1 MSELPSPPEDA
12 VIALPVSV
20 MTDAL
25 ESRQNTSLTAGSHVD
40 ESEALP
46 PEGSDAFSHDGD
58 DDLSSE
64 EPDPVP
70 SENVWESSVDPRSQN
85 RERQR
90 RDYRNKRFRL
100 GGVRVDA
107 RGMGNAYGGDHHG
120 DTVFNITTA
129 SDTGGNGTAVPE
141 EQIDFLQDVHVDG
154 GTLQLLT
161 SAFANE
167 RVAVLHGEAGTGRTT
182 SAIIA
187 LRSVDHDNP
196 VIRVAPE
203 KLLSE
208 LSAPGADASHYLV
221 RSTRRAWPWE
231 DDEMV
236 RVKSLLETQHSHLVV
251 VIDDEDV
258 PARWRSLLVRHT
270 APEPLRV
277 LRSHL
282 AHHIGG
288 EEREDRAGALLD
300 RVRVQT
306 RIKDCLD
313 SIESP
318 GEAARTAWFIKDRSD
333 REEPDWLK
341 RLANLLEKNR
351 DEMLLQRARDLLRGL
366 DHRHAPV
373 DQAYV
378 ISSAVLDGHTLT
390 TVVSAAGD
398 LAERLVRVEFGSRA
412 QRRRIFERRLDHRLP
427 HVRLDEQ
434 TFEPD
439 GGPPE
444 RTLRLRQPR
453 LWSAVLDVA
462 WTEYELSRGP
472 FLEWLVHLCEMPS
485 DDPRVRIDAAQAIG
499 RIAAHDFAIVE
510 KQVLKRWI
518 TTCEDSSADK
528 FDPQLPLMA
537 AWIIEM
543 LVVEGSQI
551 DRAFDLLER
560 WMREGSPWKLLYALT
575 AYGTSIAVRYPEKS
589 FRAID
594 MAASEIGRSGMG
606 RAFGSATGTAG
617 RLDQFVESAVV
628 EAFDGNSPRARA
640 MALEHLVTWHRD
652 DQRPRL
658 HRMAVR
664 TLLKIAQLPTRCQD
678 GSRGRDFALVEW
690 LVAAVADPH
699 PDTHGATPDTVQGVH
714 DLWLDALRDN
724 DDLSPAWTVLD
735 DWEHRYP
742 DHAANSAARECIDAL
757 LERIR
762 SDPDRKLKERFSL
775 YTIIRERRNGTGWIP
790 PTPA

>member
-1 MSELPSPPEDA
+1 MSELPSSPEDA
-12 VIALPVSV
+12 AIALPVSP
-20 MTDAL
+20 TTTAP
-25 ESRQNTSLTAGSHVD
+25 ESGQNTPLTAGPRAD
-40 ESEALP
+40 ESDALP

-64 EPDPVP
+64 EPDPEP

-120 DTVFNITTA
+120 DTVFNITTM
-129 SDTGGNGTAVPE
+129 SDTGGDGTAVPE

-154 GTLQLLT
+154 GTLRRLT
-161 SAFANE
+161 SAFDNE
-167 RVAVLHGEAGTGRTT
+167 RVAVLHGDPETGRTT

-196 VIRVAPE
+196 VIRVTPE

-270 APEPLRV
+270 APELLRV
-277 LRSHL
+277 LHSHL
-282 AHHIGG
+282 THHVGG
-288 EEREDRAGALLD
+288 EDAAGALLD
-300 RVRVQT
+300 RVRAQT

-318 GEAARTAWFIKDRSD
+318 GEAARTAWFVKDQSD

-341 RLANLLEKNR
+341 RLADLLEKNR

-378 ISSAVLDGHTLT
+378 ISAAVLDGHTLT
-390 TVVSAAGD
+390 TVVSAAGN
-398 LAERLVRVEFGSRA
+398 LSERLVRAELGSRA

-427 HVRLDEQ
+427 HVRLKQQ
-434 TFEPD
+434 TSES
-439 GGPPE
+439 GGAPPE
-444 RTLRLRQPR
+444 RTLQLRQPR

-462 WTEYELSRGP
+462 WTEYELSREP
-472 FLEWLVHLCEMPS
+472 FLQWLLHLCEMAS

-510 KQVLKRWI
+510 KQVLKHWI
-518 TTCEDSSADK
+518 TTCEESSADD

-560 WMREGSPWKLLYALT
+560 WMREGSPWRLLYALT
-575 AYGTSIAVRYPEKS
+575 AYGTSIAGARPEES

-606 RAFGSATGTAG
+606 RAFGPATGTAG

-658 HRMAVR
+658 HRVAVR

-690 LVAAVADPH
+690 LAAVVADP
-699 PDTHGATPDTVQGVH
+699 DTYGATPTSAADTVEGVH
-714 DLWLDALRDN
+714 GLWLDALSD

-735 DWEHRYP
+735 DWEARYP
-742 DHAANSAARECIDAL
+742 DATATPAARAQIDAL

-762 SDPDRKLKERFSL
+762 SDPSQGLKERLSL
-775 YTIIRERRNGTGWIP
+775 YTIIRERRNGAGRTS

>member
-1 MSELPSPPEDA
+1 MSELPSSPEGA
-12 VIALPVSV
+12 AIALPVSP
-20 MTDAL
+20 TTNAP
-25 ESRQNTSLTAGSHVD
+25 ESGQNTPLTADPRAD
-40 ESEALP
+40 ESDALP

-64 EPDPVP
+64 EATPEPN
-70 SENVWESSVDPRSQN
+70 ENVWESGVDPRSQN

-100 GGVRVDA
+100 GGIRVDA

-120 DTVFNITTA
+120 DTVFNITTM
-129 SDTGGNGTAVPE
+129 SDTGGDGTAVPE

-154 GTLQLLT
+154 GTLRRLT
-161 SAFANE
+161 SAFDNE
-167 RVAVLHGEAGTGRTT
+167 RVAVLHGDPETGRTT

-270 APEPLRV
+270 APKLLRV
-277 LRSHL
+277 LHSHL
-282 AHHIGG
+282 THHVGG
-288 EEREDRAGALLD
+288 EDAASALLD
-300 RVRVQT
+300 RVRT
-306 RIKDCLD
+306 HPRIKECLD
-313 SIESP
+313 SIETP
-318 GEAARTAWFIKDRSD
+318 GEAALTARTIKEHSGRDKPDRLDHLAD
-333 REEPDWLK
+333 R
-341 RLANLLEKNR
+341 LEGNR

-378 ISSAVLDGHTLT
+378 ISAAVLDGHTLT
-390 TVVSAAGD
+390 TVVSAAGN
-398 LAERLVRVEFGSRA
+398 LSERLVRAELGSRA

-427 HVRLDEQ
+427 HVRLKQQ
-434 TFEPD
+434 TSES
-439 GGPPE
+439 GGAPPE
-444 RTLRLRQPR
+444 RTLQLRQPR

-462 WTEYELSRGP
+462 WTEYELSREP
-472 FLEWLVHLCEMPS
+472 FLQWLLHLCEMAS

-510 KQVLKRWI
+510 KQVLKHWI
-518 TTCEDSSADK
+518 TTCEESSADD

-560 WMREGSPWKLLYALT
+560 WMREGSPWRLLYALT

-589 FRAID
+589 FPAID
-594 MAASEIGRSGMG
+594 MAASEVGRSGT
-606 RAFGSATGTAG
+606 RRTFGPVTGVVG

-628 EAFDGNSPRARA
+628 EAFDGDSPLARA
-640 MALEHLVTWHRD
+640 MALHHLVTWHGD
-652 DQRPRL
+652 DHRPCLRPV
-658 HRMAVR
+658 AVR

-690 LVAAVADPH
+690 LAAVVADP
-699 PDTHGATPDTVQGVH
+699 DTYGVTPASAADTVEGVH
-714 DLWLDALRDN
+714 DLWLDALRGN

-735 DWEHRYP
+735 DWEARYP
-742 DHAANSAARECIDAL
+742 DDAANPAARACIDTL

-762 SDPDRKLKERFSL
+762 SDPDRKLKERLSL
-775 YTIIRERRNGTGWIP
+775 YTIIRERRNGAGRTS

>member
-1 MSELPSPPEDA
+1 MSELPPSPEDA
-12 VIALPVSV
+12 AIALPVSP
-20 MTDAL
+20 TTAAP
-25 ESRQNTSLTAGSHVD
+25 ESRQNTSLTAGPRAD
-40 ESEALP
+40 ESDALP
-46 PEGSDAFSHDGD
+46 PEGSNTFSHDGD
-58 DDLSSE
+58 DALSSE
-64 EPDPVP
+64 EPDPEP

-120 DTVFNITTA
+120 DTVFHITTT
-129 SDTGGNGTAVPE
+129 SDAGGNGTAVPE
-141 EQIDFLQDVHVDG
+141 EQIDFLRKVHVDG
-154 GTLQLLT
+154 GTLQRLT
-161 SAFANE
+161 SAFDNE
-167 RVAVLHGEAGTGRTT
+167 RVAVLHGDPETGRTT
-182 SAIIA
+182 SAIVA
-187 LRSVDHDNP
+187 LRSVDHRNP

-203 KLLSE
+203 KLLLE
-208 LSAPGADASHYLV
+208 LAAPGTDDVHYLV
-221 RSTRRAWPWE
+221 HSTRRAWPWS
-231 DDEMV
+231 DDEMA
-236 RVKSLLETQHSHLVV
+236 RVESRLEAQHARLVV
-251 VIDDEDV
+251 VTDDEDV

-270 APEPLRV
+270 APELLRV
-277 LRSHL
+277 LHSHL
-282 AHHIGG
+282 AHHVGG
-288 EEREDRAGALLD
+288 EDTAGALFD
-300 RVRVQT
+300 HVRAHT
-306 RIKDCLD
+306 GIKKCLD
-313 SIESP
+313 SIETP
-318 GEAARTAWFIKDRSD
+318 GEAARTAWFVKDQSD
-333 REEPDWLK
+333 REEPDWLN
-341 RLANLLEKNR
+341 RLADRLEKNR
-351 DEMLLQRARDLLRGL
+351 DEMLVQRARDLLRGL

-390 TVVSAAGD
+390 TVVSAAGN
-398 LAERLVRVEFGSRA
+398 LAERLVQVEFGSRA

-427 HVRLDEQ
+427 HVRLDERDS
-434 TFEPD
+434 ESD
-439 GGPPE
+439 GGSPE

-472 FLEWLVHLCEMPS
+472 FLEWLVYLCETS
-485 DDPRVRIDAAQAIG
+485 SNLHVRIDAAQALG

-518 TTCEDSSADK
+518 TAGEESSADD
-528 FDPQLPLMA
+528 FNPQLPLMA

-543 LVVEGSQI
+543 LVVEGSQV
-551 DRAFDLLER
+551 DRAFDMLER
-560 WMREGSPWKLLYALT
+560 WMREGSPWGLLYALT
-575 AYGTSIAVRYPEKS
+575 AYGTSIAGVRPEES

-594 MAASEIGRSGMG
+594 MAASEIGRSGTG
-606 RAFGSATGTAG
+606 RAFGPATGAVG

-628 EAFDGNSPRARA
+628 EAFDGNSPRART

-690 LVAAVADPH
+690 LAAAVADPGS
-699 PDTHGATPDTVQGVH
+699 HGATPGAAADTVEGVH

-735 DWEHRYP
+735 DWESRYP
-742 DHAANSAARECIDAL
+742 DDAANPAARACIDTL

-762 SDPDRKLKERFSL
+762 SDPDRKLKERLSL
-775 YTIIRERRNGTGWIP
+775 YTIIRERRNGTGRIP